1 MRRLTV
7 QEQDELRAV
16 AFAMNNYKPKQAN
29 EPKGEKKMETKKL
42 TKAVIKEMREKFI
55 AGKSCYEIAEEYAA
69 LGYVNRDGAPITRD
83 NINSKIRFK
92 KGRLRAIRAKFK
104 ANQAGIK
111 TTRTCTKRSKPAPK
125 PETRSTDFLERFID
139 SSEFT
144 AKQKLKFL
152 AEMVK

>member
-1 MRRLTV
+1 MTYLTTDQQEEIRR
-7 QEQDELRAV
+7 A
-16 AFAMNNYKPKQAN
+16 AFAMNNFKPKQAN
-29 EPKGEKKMETKKL
+29 EPKGEEKMETKKL
-42 TKAVIKEMREKFI
+42 TKAVIKEMREKFV

-69 LGYVNRDGAPITRD
+69 HGYVNKNGEPIARD
-83 NINSKIRFK
+83 NINQKIRFK

-104 ANQAGIK
+104 AQQAGIK
-111 TTRTCTKRSKPAPK
+111 TTRTKRAKPAPK
-125 PETRSTDFLERFID
+125 PDTRSTDFLERFID